1 MVLFSEG
8 LISGFYITVFG
19 FLGAVLAVCYKSKC
33 RKIACCGIVIERD
46 VEGEEKIDTLEI
58 ANRKFTP
65 VVSGDTLSDTIP
77 DKSNNGQLDHRIP

>member
-33 RKIACCGIVIERD
+33 RKIACCGIVIDRD

-58 ANRKFTP
+58 AKRT
-65 VVSGDTLSDTIP
+65 STASDTIP

>member
-33 RKIACCGIVIERD
+33 RKIACCGIVIDRD
-46 VEGEEKIDTLEI
+46 VEGEEKIDTLEM
-58 ANRKFTP
+58 ANRAA
-65 VVSGDTLSDTIP
+65 SDTIP
-77 DKSNNGQLDHRIP
+77 DKSNNGQLDHHIP

>member
-33 RKIACCGIVIERD
+33 RKIACCGIVIDRD

-58 ANRKFTP
+58 ANRTSTA
-65 VVSGDTLSDTIP
+65 SGIIP
-77 DKSNNGQLDHRIP
+77 DKSNNEQLDHRIP

>member
-33 RKIACCGIVIERD
+33 RKIACCGIVIDRD
-46 VEGEEKIDTLEI
+46 VEGEEKIDTLEMV
-58 ANRKFTP
+58 NRKFTP
-65 VVSGDTLSDTIP
+65 VVSDTIP
-77 DKSNNGQLDHRIP
+77 DKSNNEQLDHHIL

>member
-33 RKIACCGIVIERD
+33 RKIACCGIVIDRD
-46 VEGEEKIDTLEI
+46 VEGEEKIDTLEMV
-58 ANRKFTP
+58 NRTSTAF
-65 VVSGDTLSDTIP
+65 DTIP
-77 DKSNNGQLDHRIP
+77 DKSNNEQLDHHIL

>member
-33 RKIACCGIVIERD
+33 RKIACCGIVIDRD
-46 VEGEEKIDTLEI
+46 VEGEEKIDTLEM
-58 ANRKFTP
+58 ANRAA
-65 VVSGDTLSDTIP
+65 SDTIP
-77 DKSNNGQLDHRIP
+77 DKSNIVKLDHHIT

>member
-33 RKIACCGIVIERD
+33 RKIACCGIVIDRD
-46 VEGEEKIDTLEI
+46 VDGEEKIDTLEI
-58 ANRKFTP
+58 ANRASPAF
-65 VVSGDTLSDTIP
+65 DTIH